1 MKGTLELAKNEIGKY
16 LDSLFEELLILKV
29 IKDAQDIAQKK
40 QLGDEGKLVIM
51 FLTKEI
57 LN

>member
-29 IKDAQDIAQKK
+29 IKDAQDIA
-40 QLGDEGKLVIM
+40 
-51 FLTKEI
+51 
-57 LN
+57 